1 MTVEIG
7 DHYRPTKSASEAT
20 AQRGVYRVVGTGD
33 PLTLLRVADKDGR
46 RRHTGEALRI
56 DRQVLAARFEPADDP
71 DAGFSPLR
79 WLRGL
84 LQGLVWSVRW
94 PLERLRR

>member
-1 MTVEIG
+1 VNVEVG
-7 DHYRPTKSASEAT
+7 DHYRPTESASEAT
-20 AQRGVYRVVGTGD
+20 AQRGVYCVVGIGN
-33 PLTLLRVADKDGR
+33 PVTLLRVADTDGR
-46 RRHTGEALRI
+46 RRHTGKIVRI

-84 LQGLVWSVRW
+84 LQGLVWSVRG
-94 PLERLRR
+94 PVERLRR